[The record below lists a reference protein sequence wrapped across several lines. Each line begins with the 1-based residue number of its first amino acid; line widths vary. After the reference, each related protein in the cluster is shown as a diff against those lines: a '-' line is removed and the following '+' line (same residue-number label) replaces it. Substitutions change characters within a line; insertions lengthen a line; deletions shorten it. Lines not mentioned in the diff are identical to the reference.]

1 MRALRCEMLPF
12 VGLTE
17 DEAHCTIGVVTTNDI
32 DMDGDEVDHVDRS
45 HGTML
50 IVDTGS
56 SEGTTAVHVCQ
67 PSWKLVP
74 PRIPQRMLCFL
85 LWPLLHTR
93 SRVQVSMQ
101 SSLGHVALT
110 SVPLNLTGA
119 WAASAAFVLGGT
131 AVVRGLPE
139 P

>member
-93 SRVQVSMQ
+93 SS
-101 SSLGHVALT
+101 
-110 SVPLNLTGA
+110 GA
-119 WAASAAFVLGGT
+119 GVD
-131 AVVRGLPE
+131 AVVAWPRSSDVGAVE
-139 P
+139 PHRRVGNERCVCIRVVQRWLEP